1 MINFSIQFGYNK
13 ILYTAIVHKIPAADR
28 FPLQYLVSDFSPE
41 IQNAP
46 PVFLYNPEKE
56 TFEFGRY
63 NRAIKLVG
71 KIIKAIKDYCAE
83 NDIHLVEQ
91 GAKK

>member
-46 PVFLYNPEKE
+46 PVFIYDPEKE
-56 TFEFGRY
+56 TFEFG
-63 NRAIKLVG
+63 AHTIMLVNLAG
-71 KIIKAIKDYCAE
+71 KIIKAIKDYCIE
-83 NDIHLVEQ
+83 NEIELV
-91 GAKK
+91 

>member
-46 PVFLYNPEKE
+46 PVFIYDPEKE
-56 TFEFGRY
+56 TFEFGALTIMHV
-63 NRAIKLVG
+63 NLAG
-71 KIIKAIKDYCAE
+71 KIIKAIKDYCIE
-83 NDIHLVEQ
+83 NEIALV
-91 GAKK
+91 